1 MIIGFNTVFI
11 CKSSMYLELKYSHV
25 ILVTISIVLFQYRF
39 LLKKLN
45 KPLSKLLKILPHL
58 NDTLL
63 MMTGIGLAI
72 VAGFNPLLHT
82 WLLAKL
88 IALLLYIGFGMVSLK
103 SNGLKCTI
111 SYIIA
116 TLMVVFMVL
125 TALNKAPL
133 FFTIE

>member
-1 MIIGFNTVFI
+1 
-11 CKSSMYLELKYSHV
+11 MYLELKYSHI
-25 ILVTISIVLFQYRF
+25 ILVTISISLFQYRF
-39 LLKKLN
+39 LLKTLN

-63 MMTGIGLAI
+63 FITGISLAFI
-72 VAGFNPLLHT
+72 AGFNPLIHA

-88 IALLLYIGFGMVSLK
+88 TALLLYIGFGIVALK
-103 SNGLKCTI
+103 SRGLRCII

-125 TALNKAPL
+125 AALNKSPL
-133 FFTIE
+133 FLL